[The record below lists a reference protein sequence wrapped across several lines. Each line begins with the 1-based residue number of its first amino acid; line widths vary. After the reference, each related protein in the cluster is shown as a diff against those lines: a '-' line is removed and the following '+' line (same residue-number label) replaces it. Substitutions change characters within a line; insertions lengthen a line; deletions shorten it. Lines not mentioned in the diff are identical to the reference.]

1 MRYTAMFLWL
11 ALPAA
16 AYVTYVVLG
25 LPHMIWSYSFH
36 DNGDP
41 YDPLAKR
48 DYIDCTFWGPYG
60 RFTVPADAG
69 RCGWIAFF
77 KPADQ

>member
-1 MRYTAMFLWL
+1 MRFTALFLWL
-11 ALPAA
+11 ALPVA
-16 AYVTYVVLG
+16 AYVAYFIHG

-41 YDPLAKR
+41 HNLLAKR
-48 DYIDCTFWGPYG
+48 DYIDCTFLGPYG

-69 RCGWIAFF
+69 RCGWIKFF
-77 KPADQ
+77 KTADQ